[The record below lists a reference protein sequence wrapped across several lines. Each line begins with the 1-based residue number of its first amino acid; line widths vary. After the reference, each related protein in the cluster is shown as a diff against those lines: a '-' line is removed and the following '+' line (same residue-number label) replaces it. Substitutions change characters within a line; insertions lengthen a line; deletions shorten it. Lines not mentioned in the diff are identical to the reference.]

1 MNRKAS
7 ILFVDDEVHVVNLLK
22 VMFRNDYEVF
32 TATSGDAALDIIQS
46 RKIDVIV
53 SDQRMPNILGT
64 ELLGKVKALS
74 PGTMRILLTGYSDLA
89 AMVGSINEGEI
100 YRFINKPW
108 INE

>member
-89 AMVGSINEGEI
+89 AMVGSIHEGAI
-100 YRFINKPW
+100 YRFINKQ
-108 INE
+108 